1 MSSTLIDIFK
11 WWAIDRKDVAAIVT
25 AKDQI
30 TYSELDQW
38 AEAVANWLIS
48 EGLKRGERVT
58 ILATNSMEWIVLSQ
72 AVMLAG
78 GILAPVNPRFT
89 VSEVA
94 YMVGERYQSKFI
106 FHDTSRAELAAGT
119 QAEVA
124 NCAVFN
130 ISVIDQF
137 RRGSLVSDA
146 ARPDIGLDDEVVII
160 PTSGSTGHPKGVV
173 YSHRSLSSYVS
184 ETALAEPYSIDK
196 AKVLLFG
203 PLCTSAGYVVTTQYL
218 AYGGTVFVEE
228 AFEPLRAIQMIQ
240 EHGITVMMGAPIF
253 FERMAA
259 SDSFATAD
267 LASLRYCLVGGAR
280 VSNQLLETW
289 LAKGVTLRQL
299 YGQTEAGGQATV
311 NSRAAAVNSPEKC
324 GRGSAFTRIAI
335 VDDKGEFCGPNT
347 PGEIVIKGAGIMT
360 RYWNDEAATA
370 KTLVKGWLHTGDLGM
385 VDEQG
390 LLTML
395 DRLKDI
401 IISGGINISAA
412 ELERVISEV
421 QGVEEVAVI
430 AAKDDA
436 FGETPLAIIYGNKDL
451 SVEAIIAHCNTH
463 LSGFKVPRYVVLEPQ
478 ALPRLATGKI
488 AKPALR
494 SKYANA
500 HVELSKVR

>member
-11 WWAIDRKDVAAIVT
+11 WWAVDRKDTAAIVT

-30 TYSELDQW
+30 TYSELNCW
-38 AEAVANWLIS
+38 AETIADWLIA
-48 EGLKRGERVT
+48 EGLQRGERVT

-72 AVMLAG
+72 AVMLSG

-106 FHDTSRAELAAGT
+106 FHDAARAELANAT
-119 QAEVA
+119 QAKVEG
-124 NCAVFN
+124 CTVFD

-137 RRGSLVSDA
+137 RNGASANSA
-146 ARPDIGLDDEVVII
+146 PRPEIGLDDEVVII

-173 YSHRSLSSYVS
+173 YSHRTLSSYVS
-184 ETALAEPYSIDK
+184 ETAIAEPYSIDK

-218 AYGGTVFVEE
+218 AYGGTIFVEE
-228 AFEPLRAIQMIQ
+228 AFEPLRAIQMSQ

-259 SDSFATAD
+259 SESFAAAD

-280 VSNQLLETW
+280 VSNQLLDTW
-289 LAKGVTLRQL
+289 LEKGVTLRQL

-311 NSRAAAVNSPEKC
+311 NSRSAALSDPEKC

-360 RYWNDEAATA
+360 RYWNDPEATA
-370 KTLVKGWLHTGDLGM
+370 KTLVNGWLHTGDLGM
-385 VDEQG
+385 VDENG

-412 ELERVISEV
+412 ELERVISEID
-421 QGVEEVAVI
+421 GVNEVAVI
-430 AAKDDA
+430 AAKDDG
-436 FGETPLAIIYGNKDL
+436 FGETPLAIIYGRDDL
-451 SVEAIIAHCNTH
+451 TIETVIQHCNTH
-463 LSGFKVPRYVVLEPQ
+463 LSAFKVPRYVVLEGE

-494 SKYANA
+494 VKYANA